1 VHIVFS
7 MFCISKIVHTGKCF
21 GLKQW
26 RLLYK
31 QFVILWL
38 GGGGGDKLV
47 MLFWK
52 WGGQNFVM
60 KCAKKGWGSGG
71 QFYPKIV

>member
-1 VHIVFS
+1 VHIGLI

-21 GLKQW
+21 GLKQL
-26 RLLYK
+26 RLLHK

-52 WGGQNFVM
+52 EGWTDFCDEMGQEGV
-60 KCAKKGWGSGG
+60 GE
-71 QFYPKIV
+71 